1 MQIRTDFSAFWS
13 HVKRISTDVADFKIA
28 LEGEFE
34 PIDRELRDG
43 KEIDL
48 SAVQPHNGL
57 LSYEGR
63 QVLLFISDHGK
74 NVLAAKD
81 DPEAG
86 RRFHVA
92 ECSTLED
99 MRQRGRFERYIATNN
114 TSGVFRIVGTDMSGH
129 EELSFDVPL
138 MVCIN
143 CLKRINYK
151 NYRHASRA
159 RLEIWRPFSIA
170 DFFNNYSTSFKK
182 LPATLGRGNS
192 SSTYSADW
200 PEISAQVRRE
210 ANYCCEQCR
219 VNLSAHPSTLH
230 VHHVNGVKNDNRR
243 ENLRPLCADC
253 HRKQPMHDHMFVSA
267 KDMAIITKLR
277 REQGI
282 LAKAMPEVYRL
293 ADLSVHGVIGH
304 AEANGWEMP
313 EVGFEIADHSGQ
325 VVAELELAWPN
336 RRVGVYLHEKPPVPG
351 WTLQNPA
358 EFLGPA

>member
-1 MQIRTDFSAFWS
+1 
-13 HVKRISTDVADFKIA
+13 
-28 LEGEFE
+28 
-34 PIDRELRDG
+34 
-43 KEIDL
+43 
-48 SAVQPHNGL
+48 
-57 LSYEGR
+57 
-63 QVLLFISDHGK
+63 
-74 NVLAAKD
+74 
-81 DPEAG
+81 
-86 RRFHVA
+86 
-92 ECSTLED
+92 
-99 MRQRGRFERYIATNN
+99 MRQRGKFERYIATNN
-114 TSGVFRIVGTDMSGH
+114 TSGVFRIVGKDMSGH
-129 EELSFDVPL
+129 EELVFDVPL

-151 NYRHASRA
+151 NYRHASHA
-159 RLEIWRPFSIA
+159 RVEIWKPFLIA
-170 DFFNNYSTSFKK
+170 DFFNNYSTSFKR
-182 LPATLGRGNS
+182 LPSTLGRVGVSPSYS
-192 SSTYSADW
+192 SDW
-200 PEISAQVRRE
+200 PEVSASIRR
-210 ANYCCEQCR
+210 AAGFCCDQCR
-219 VNLSAHPSTLH
+219 VNLSTHPSALH

-267 KDMAIITKLR
+267 KDMAMITKLR

-282 LAKAMPEVYRL
+282 LAKAMTEVYHL

-325 VVAELELAWPN
+325 VVAELELAWPS